1 MTQVADS
8 PRAHRLNP
16 SGHGIPERLRQ
27 ADVLVHGLSMFA
39 GEPSVLPLGTVQQ
52 GAPEPA
58 VLEPDLLE
66 REAAKD
72 DEELLAAVWRTSS
85 YLEGILWELDTAQ
98 SSLFRAVRH
107 AARSGVEH
115 GELCKAA
122 SLTADELAAALEEFP
137 PASPGAL

>member
-8 PRAHRLNP
+8 PRAHKFKA
-16 SGHGIPERLRQ
+16 SGHGIPERLQ

-39 GEPSVLPLGTVQQ
+39 GEPPVLPLGTVEQW
-52 GAPEPA
+52 APEPA
-58 VLEPDLLE
+58 ALGPDLLE
-66 REAAKD
+66 REAVKD

-85 YLEGILWELDTAQ
+85 YLEGVQWELDAAQ
-98 SSLFRAVRH
+98 SSLFRAVRD

-122 SLTADELAAALEEFP
+122 NLTADELAAALEEFP
-137 PASPGAL
+137 PASPAAL